1 MLVVLGTTVADS
13 EMGTDIWPLTLRR
26 IALMLALAVVAAA
39 LVGGLDRW
47 RARRTRDDMIEAT
60 GA

>member
-1 MLVVLGTTVADS
+1 M
-13 EMGTDIWPLTLRR
+13 
-26 IALMLALAVVAAA
+26 MLALAVVAAA